1 MEDVQN
7 SPAQVAMPIDRV
19 GLKNLSL
26 PILVKDRAQGHQH
39 TIATVDIGVDL
50 PAHFKGTHMSRF
62 VEVLETWNEKLD
74 YASFK
79 TLLETIKER
88 LEARKAFILFRFPYF
103 IRKQAPATKSPG
115 LVCYQCSLTG
125 ELGEALGNADASPS
139 SSPESSAK
147 PSFLLEVTVP
157 VMTVCPCS
165 KAISDEG
172 AHSQRAEVHIAVR
185 MSGFSWLEDFIDLAE
200 LSGSSPVY
208 TVLKREDE
216 KYVTEHAFAEP
227 TFVEDVVR
235 NVAQRIEQHGQVS
248 WYKVEVESFESIHCH
263 NAFAC
268 IERTL

>member
-7 SPAQVAMPIDRV
+7 NPAPVAMPIDRV

-26 PILVKDRAQGHQH
+26 PIVVKDRATGHQH
-39 TIATVDIGVDL
+39 TVANVDIGVDL
-50 PAHFKGTHMSRF
+50 PAEFKGTHMSRF
-62 VEVLETWNEKLD
+62 VEVLETWKEELD

-79 TLLETIKER
+79 ILLETIKER
-88 LEARKAFILFRFPYF
+88 LHARKAFVLFRFPYF
-103 IRKQAPATKSPG
+103 IRKKAPATKSAG
-115 LVCYQCSLTG
+115 LVCYECCLTG
-125 ELGEALGNADASPS
+125 ELNSE
-139 SSPESSAK
+139 EHAK
-147 PSFLLEVTVP
+147 PSFLLEVKVP

-172 AHSQRAEVHIAVR
+172 AHSQRAIIHIAVR

-200 LSGSSPVY
+200 LSGSSPIY

-268 IERTL
+268 IERSL